1 MTFLETLR
9 EHLAAISA
17 RDIARFAPTI
27 SSDPQARVVA
37 PDGGAIV
44 GGEAILEAHRG
55 WFATAGWTFAPSIVL
70 TRESDAL
77 GFALLEVAY
86 SEPAGTRRFLLS
98 AVFTREGEAW
108 RLFYDQN
115 TPLP

>member
-1 MTFLETLR
+1 MTFLETLH

-17 RDIARFAPTI
+17 RDGERFADTV

-37 PDGGAIV
+37 PDGSASVGRDAIV
-44 GGEAILEAHRG
+44 AGHLG
-55 WFATAGWTFAPSIVL
+55 WFATAGWTFSPSIVMA
-70 TRESDAL
+70 REAEGL
-77 GFALLEVAY
+77 GFALLEIVYA
-86 SEPAGTRRFLLS
+86 EPAGARRFLLS
-98 AVFTREGEAW
+98 VIFTHEAGGW